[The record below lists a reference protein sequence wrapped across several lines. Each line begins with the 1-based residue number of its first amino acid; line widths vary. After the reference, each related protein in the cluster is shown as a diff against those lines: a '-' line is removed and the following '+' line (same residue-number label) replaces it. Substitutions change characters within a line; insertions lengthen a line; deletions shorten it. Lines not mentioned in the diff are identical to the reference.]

1 MSLSDNLRRLPR
13 ERIPTAPAKW
23 LGPITPTVYTNDLTL
38 TETKAFES
46 EVLIEEGKVGQP
58 TFCRNK

>member
-13 ERIPTAPAKW
+13 ERIPAPAKW

-46 EVLIEEGKVGQP
+46 EVLIEEGK
-58 TFCRNK
+58 

>member
-13 ERIPTAPAKW
+13 ERIPTAPAKS

-46 EVLIEEGKVGQP
+46 EVLIEEGK
-58 TFCRNK
+58 